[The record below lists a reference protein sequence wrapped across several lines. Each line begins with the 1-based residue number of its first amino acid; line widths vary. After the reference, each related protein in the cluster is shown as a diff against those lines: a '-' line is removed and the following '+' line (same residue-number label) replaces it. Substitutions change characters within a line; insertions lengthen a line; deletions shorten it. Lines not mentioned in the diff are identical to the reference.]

1 MSSGPDN
8 QNQDTQRVVWS
19 HVNDRIR
26 EQGCAS
32 STESYADLIKYRME
46 KTGIDFPVCEPEK
59 GCNGLAVILGRKV
72 ISADLFG
79 REEVYRYY
87 FPMLRDSAFRIATQ
101 GKKCKPVDQHEA
113 YFKVLDAI
121 DSFEAADKHHDSN
134 YSGAGFYKIFET
146 TIIVGSE
153 LTVEGQLIH
162 SAIFTKQD

>member
-1 MSSGPDN
+1 MG
-8 QNQDTQRVVWS
+8 
-19 HVNDRIR
+19 
-26 EQGCAS
+26 
-32 STESYADLIKYRME
+32 
-46 KTGIDFPVCEPEK
+46 VC
-59 GCNGLAVILGRKV
+59 LSVILGRKV

-87 FPMLRDSAFRIATQ
+87 FPMLRDSAFRIASQ
-101 GKKCKPVDQHEA
+101 GKKYKPVDQHEA

-121 DSFEAADKHHDSN
+121 DGFEAAEKYHDSN
-134 YSGAGFYKIFET
+134 YSGAGFYNIFET